1 MTKGHNQDEQKN
13 KNQKPEAKHQGGQE
27 GNRSLSD
34 QQKDKNPKQGR
45 NKGDQ
50 SGGTKGQNAI

>member
-1 MTKGHNQDEQKN
+1 MTKGHNQDQQKN

-34 QQKDKNPKQGR
+34 QQKDKNPNQGR

-50 SGGTKGQNAI
+50 SGAH